1 MANTEHVKLLGFWAS
16 PFVRRV
22 EWALKLKGV
31 DYEYVEEDIFNKSSQ
46 LIELNPV
53 HKAVPVL
60 VHGERVIAESFVVL
74 EYIDETWKQ
83 CPLMPHDPHER
94 AMARFWS
101 KFAEEKMSAPWTAM
115 CSVGEEKEKAAKLTV
130 DALEKI
136 EGELKGKR
144 FFGGESIGYSDIALG
159 WMSYWLPIWEEVGS
173 VKIEFLEHPVIKEN
187 LPPRDKMIIY
197 FQNQRQELTSRPR
210 G

>member
-1 MANTEHVKLLGFWAS
+1 
-16 PFVRRV
+16 
-22 EWALKLKGV
+22 
-31 DYEYVEEDIFNKSSQ
+31 
-46 LIELNPV
+46 
-53 HKAVPVL
+53 
-60 VHGERVIAESFVVL
+60 
-74 EYIDETWKQ
+74 
-83 CPLMPHDPHER
+83 
-94 AMARFWS
+94 
-101 KFAEEKMSAPWTAM
+101 MSAPWTAM

-173 VKIEFLEHPVIKEN
+173 LEIVDPLQFPALTSWMRNFLEHPVIKEN
-187 LPPRDKMIIY
+187 LPPRHKMIIY